1 VRGGN
6 PLHPCRLEPSV
17 GAESQERNRYFFR
30 FGTRRCADGSCIARL
45 PAMRKKKEKPI
56 RERKTCGIPL
66 KKKNVRYKLDMRP
79 FRSFESSR
87 MTKHDD

>member
-1 VRGGN
+1 MRGGN

-45 PAMRKKKEKPI
+45 PARIKKKDKPI
-56 RERKTCGIPL
+56 REREKDYPWR